1 MLTLNQRINKIKD
14 DIISQTSGLQNVLG
28 NKVSTSGNQ
37 TIRDIKTFTST
48 IDGNING
55 NAGTVTNGVY
65 RTGDQTIDG
74 NKHFQELRQLQ
85 IMYMSMEPPSHLSN
99 YLI

>member
-37 TIRDIKTFTST
+37 TIRDIK
-48 IDGNING
+48 NIHK
-55 NAGTVTNGVY
+55 Y
-65 RTGDQTIDG
+65 DRR
-74 NKHFQELRQLQ
+74 KH
-85 IMYMSMEPPSHLSN
+85 
-99 YLI
+99 

>member
-48 IDGNING
+48 IDG
-55 NAGTVTNGVY
+55 
-65 RTGDQTIDG
+65 
-74 NKHFQELRQLQ
+74 KHLMVMRVRSPMACIELATKRL
-85 IMYMSMEPPSHLSN
+85 ME
-99 YLI
+99 